1 MSRADRWSLSAVS
14 FVVVMAILGVLVE
27 RATRRT
33 ADAIDARFGYTPDP
47 VGTRQFLATLG
58 DEKYFSQA
66 GAEAMKEAKGI
77 DVFLYRQLDAA
88 HRARYGK
95 PFVVGRQLIGDCVSW
110 GAMHAVAVSEAVS
123 WSLGKLPEPPLMPAT
138 EALYG
143 GARVEARGKPGDGA
157 QPYGGF
163 SDGATGFGAAKFL
176 REFGVVYRQKYPTVD
191 LTEYS
196 GERAKQYGAYGCG
209 GQGDNGRLDAEA
221 KKHPLRHVV
230 AVRSWAELAAALESG
245 YPVTLASSQ
254 GFTSTRSKEGICEA
268 SGTWQHQM
276 CAIGIRHKK
285 NGAPDDLCLILN
297 SWGPSWVGPKENKFP
312 SDQPDGSF
320 WARRIV
326 IEGMLEDA
334 WAIGDTQ
341 GFKYRDIHHGNWLAP
356 APPETQART
365 PSPARLIADTYHL
378 GL

>member
-1 MSRADRWSLSAVS
+1 MSRANRWSLSAVA
-14 FVVVMAILGVLVE
+14 FVIAMAILGAIVE
-27 RATRRT
+27 RATHRM
-33 ADAIDARFGYTPDP
+33 AASVSGQFGYTPDP
-47 VGTRQFLATLG
+47 EGTRAFLATLG

-66 GAEAMKEAKGI
+66 GAEAMQEAKGV
-77 DVFLYRQLDAA
+77 DTFLYRQLDAA

-110 GAMHAVAVSEAVS
+110 GAMHAVAISEAVS

-163 SDGATGFGAAKFL
+163 NDGATGFGAAKFL
-176 REFGVVYRQKYPTVD
+176 REFGVVYRQKYPSAD
-191 LTEYS
+191 LTQYS
-196 GERAKQYGAYGCG
+196 GERAKQWGAYGCG
-209 GQGDNGRLDAEA
+209 GQGDAGRMDAEA

-230 AVRSWAELAAALESG
+230 AIRSWAELAAALESG

-276 CAIGIRHKK
+276 CAVGIRHKK

-297 SWGPSWVGPKENKFP
+297 SWGPSWVGPKENKYP

-320 WARRIV
+320 WARRSV
-326 IEGMLEDA
+326 VERMLEDA
-334 WAIGDTQ
+334 WAIGDTD
-341 GFKYRDIHHGNWLAP
+341 GFKYRDIHHGNWLQPFPP
-356 APPETQART
+356 AARK
-365 PSPARLIADTYHL
+365 PSPARLIADVYNL

>member
-1 MSRADRWSLSAVS
+1 MSRGSRWSLSAVA
-14 FVVVMAILGVLVE
+14 FVIVMAVLGALVE
-27 RATRRT
+27 RATHRVAAR
-33 ADAIDARFGYTPDP
+33 IDGQFGYTPDP
-47 VGTRQFLATLG
+47 EGTRQFLATLG
-58 DEKYFSQA
+58 DEKFFSQA
-66 GAEAMKEAKGI
+66 GAEAMQEAKGI
-77 DVFLYRQLDAA
+77 DTFLYRQLDAA

-123 WSLGKLPEPPLMPAT
+123 WSLGKLPEPPLMPSS

-176 REFGVVYRQKYPTVD
+176 REFGVVYRQKYPTAD

-230 AVRSWAELAAALESG
+230 AIRSWQELAAALESG

-254 GFTSTRSKEGICEA
+254 GFTSTRNKDGICEA
-268 SGTWQHQM
+268 SGTWMHQM

-297 SWGPSWVGPKENKFP
+297 SWGPSYVGPKENKFP

-320 WARRIV
+320 WARRSV
-326 IEGMLEDA
+326 VERMLEDA
-334 WAIGDTQ
+334 WAIGDTD
-341 GFKYRDIHHGNWLAP
+341 GFKYRDIHHGNWLQP
-356 APPETQART
+356 FPPEARV
-365 PSPARLIADTYHL
+365 PSPSRLIADVYQL

>member
-58 DEKYFSQA
+58 DEKYFFQA
-66 GAEAMKEAKGI
+66 GAEAMKEAKGV
-77 DVFLYRQLDAA
+77 DTFLYRQLDAA

-110 GAMHAVAVSEAVS
+110 GAMHAVAVSEAVA
-123 WSLGKLPEPPLMPAT
+123 WSLGKLPEPPLMPAS

-143 GARVEARGKPGDGA
+143 GARVEARNKPGDGL

-176 REFGVVYRQKYPTVD
+176 REFGVVYRQKYPTAD

-196 GERAKQYGAYGCG
+196 GERAKQWGAYGCG
-209 GQGDNGRLDAEA
+209 GQGDAGRMDAEA

-230 AVRSWAELAAALESG
+230 AVRSWAELAAAIESG

-254 GFTSTRSKEGICEA
+254 GFQSVRNKDGIAEA
-268 SGTWQHQM
+268 SGTWMHQQV
-276 CAIGIRHKK
+276 AIAIRHKK
-285 NGAPDDLCLILN
+285 NGSPDDLVLILN
-297 SWGPSWVGPKENKFP
+297 SWGPNWIAGPKVP
-312 SDQPDGSF
+312 ADMPDGSY
-320 WARRIV
+320 WARRSV
-326 IEGMLEDA
+326 VETRMLEDA
-334 WAIGDTQ
+334 WAIGDTD

-365 PSPARLIADTYHL
+365 PSPARLIADVYHL
-378 GL
+378 GF